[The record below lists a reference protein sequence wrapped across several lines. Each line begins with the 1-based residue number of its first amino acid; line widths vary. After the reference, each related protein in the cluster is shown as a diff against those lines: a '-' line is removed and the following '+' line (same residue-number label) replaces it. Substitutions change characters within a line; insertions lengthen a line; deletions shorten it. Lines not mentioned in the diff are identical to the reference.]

1 MDAISDALK
10 TDVTS
15 IDLGS
20 LIAETMAA
28 IETAE
33 QGAKAEREK
42 ACDPALSPD
51 LSKARAAVEDADAVF
66 KGLGVG

>member
-1 MDAISDALK
+1 
-10 TDVTS
+10 
-15 IDLGS
+15 
-20 LIAETMAA
+20 MAA